1 MLDRRR
7 ARNKPC
13 AMALNLIK
21 LCVGADS
28 VDDLRAWIDFRLAE
42 KRAAGEPAESI
53 HTTRMVPKRGDEIIG
68 EGSLYWVI
76 KGRVQCRQ
84 RITDIRPFVDG
95 EGISRCRIVLDPEVV
110 LTRPQPKRPFQGW
123 RYYKAEDVP
132 ADINGDDEGMETLPA
147 DMRNELA
154 DLGLI

>member
-1 MLDRRR
+1 M
-7 ARNKPC
+7 A
-13 AMALNLIK
+13 ALNLIK

-28 VDDLRAWIDFRLAE
+28 VEDLRAWIDFRLDE
-42 KRAAGEPAESI
+42 KREAGEIPEHF
-53 HTTRMVPKRGDEIIG
+53 HTTRMIPKRADEIIG
-68 EGSLYWVI
+68 QGSLYWVI

-84 RITDIRPFVDG
+84 RIVDIRPFVDD
-95 EGISRCRIVLDPEVV
+95 EGISRCRIVLDPKVV
-110 LTRPQPKRPFQGW
+110 LTHSRPKRPFQGW

-132 ADINGDDEGMETLPA
+132 RDLGNDESGIEALPA

>member
-1 MLDRRR
+1 M
-7 ARNKPC
+7 A
-13 AMALNLIK
+13 ALNLIK

-28 VDDLRAWIDFRLAE
+28 VEDLRAWIDFRLDE
-42 KRAAGEPAESI
+42 KREAGEIPEHF
-53 HTTRMVPKRGDEIIG
+53 HTTRMIPKRADEIIG
-68 EGSLYWVI
+68 QGSLYWVI

-84 RITDIRPFVDG
+84 RIVDIRPFVDD
-95 EGISRCRIVLDPEVV
+95 EGISRCRIVLDPQVV
-110 LTRPQPKRPFQGW
+110 LTHSQPKRPFQGW

-132 ADINGDDEGMETLPA
+132 RDLGNDESGIEALPA

>member
-1 MLDRRR
+1 
-7 ARNKPC
+7 
-13 AMALNLIK
+13 MALNLLK

-28 VDDLRAWIDFRLAE
+28 VEDLRGWIDFRLAE
-42 KRAAGEPAESI
+42 KKAAGQKPENL
-53 HTTRMVPKRGDEIIG
+53 HTTRMVPKRADEIIG

-84 RITDIRPFVDG
+84 RIVDIRPFIDG
-95 EGISRCRIVLDPEVV
+95 EGISRCHIVLDPEVV
-110 LTRPQPKRPFQGW
+110 LTHSQPKRPFQGW
-123 RYYKAEDVP
+123 RYLKQEDAP
-132 ADINGDDEGMETLPA
+132 ADLGTTGEGIETLPA

>member
-1 MLDRRR
+1 
-7 ARNKPC
+7 
-13 AMALNLIK
+13 MALNLIK

-28 VDDLRAWIDFRLAE
+28 VEDLRAWIDFRRDE
-42 KRAAGEPAESI
+42 MRAAGRKAEHI
-53 HTTRMVPKRGDEIIG
+53 HTTRMFPKRADEIVG

-84 RITDIRPFVDG
+84 RIVDIRPIVDG
-95 EGISRCRIVLDPEVV
+95 EGISRCQIVLDPEVV
-110 LTRPQPKRPFQGW
+110 LTQSQPKRPFQGW
-123 RYYKAEDVP
+123 RYFKPEDAP
-132 ADINGDDEGMETLPA
+132 SDLGRGMSGIEALPA